1 MLKISQY
8 SLENNC
14 VRVTCVIKKRLQHRC
29 FPVNVAKFLRAP
41 ILNNIC
47 QQLLLLIY
55 DVCTHPEIFWNQFAT
70 ILNEKF
76 QPFGETYSEPCKT
89 NKIEFFGILV
99 NNFQPLS
106 IFAKISIL
114 DVWLASKCVSVGV
127 GDYKLWTKNYSVTKI
142 LACKNDTTEIFPTI
156 LWFKFNQ
163 NCNNVPIYFD
173 ALQLSEANWNDKR
186 EHQNET
192 GY

>member
-1 MLKISQY
+1 MNFGQK
-8 SLENNC
+8 
-14 VRVTCVIKKRLQHRC
+14 
-29 FPVNVAKFLRAP
+29 
-41 ILNNIC
+41 
-47 QQLLLLIY
+47 
-55 DVCTHPEIFWNQFAT
+55 T
-70 ILNEKF
+70 IR
-76 QPFGETYSEPCKT
+76 
-89 NKIEFFGILV
+89 
-99 NNFQPLS
+99 
-106 IFAKISIL
+106 
-114 DVWLASKCVSVGV
+114 
-127 GDYKLWTKNYSVTKI
+127 VTKI